1 REKTTHPF
9 NDRIGRWS
17 FVEGRKYVVS
27 LKQTAGFHA
36 WIDSRL
42 TSGSVFVS
50 ENFKAAMAAVE
61 VAGIGFNTFETI

>member
-1 REKTTHPF
+1 M
-9 NDRIGRWS
+9 
-17 FVEGRKYVVS
+17 VS